1 MEQDKIRVK
10 LVLRDT
16 RQQDWLKKETQN
28 EVRRIDLE
36 TWPSF
41 ADIKTKV
48 LSEFYGHDLKHRE
61 SVYKIKYTDKDGDTV
76 TVDNDKN
83 WDIALRE
90 AADGQVLKLII
101 HAYDRY

>member
-28 EVRRIDLE
+28 EARRIDFE

-41 ADIKTKV
+41 ADMKTEV
-48 LSEFYGHDLKHRE
+48 LNEFRGQDLNHRE
-61 SVYKIKYTDKDGDTV
+61 SKYKIKYTDKDGDTV

-83 WDIALRE
+83 WNIALRE
-90 AADGQVLKLII
+90 AADGQVLKLNI